1 MTQFANR
8 SFPVSASELP
18 CLRGEVIVGANL
30 HARLRDHFAAAENGR
45 GSSRLYDALPQIR
58 RASGNEPLEMHQV
71 LLDKRNV
78 VAIFRNSHFPANSIP
93 AIKRCRA
100 AVSLSR
106 KKEKKTR
113 CGQFRN
119 FNLGT
124 FILSQFD
131 SEFLW

>member
-58 RASGNEPLEMHQV
+58 RTFGNEPLEMYQV
-71 LLDKRNV
+71 VLDKSNRERRRIFYNFDFLSNSPISAV
-78 VAIFRNSHFPANSIP
+78 ERYHAIVWFF
-93 AIKRCRA
+93 
-100 AVSLSR
+100 
-106 KKEKKTR
+106 
-113 CGQFRN
+113 
-119 FNLGT
+119 
-124 FILSQFD
+124 
-131 SEFLW
+131 